1 MVICSAQFSLGV
13 KQTVVFGQVTQPDK
27 SEQVNRTNKY
37 LIMKK
42 YILSVDGGGIR
53 GIIPAII
60 LAEIEK
66 RARKPIAEIFDLM
79 AGTSTGGIVVA
90 GLCKK
95 DKPQYSAND
104 LVEFY
109 QEYGSYIFKSSFFRR
124 SILSWFNC
132 AQYPHKNIEFVLDKY
147 FGDDT
152 LQNTLSKVL
161 ITSYD
166 IHNNY
171 PFFFKSWREDRDFV
185 KLKDALRATT
195 AAPTYFIPKYLK
207 IDQIDRVLVDG
218 GVFANNPAA
227 CAYASGKRLFP
238 NDEII
243 LLSIGTGGT
252 NRSIKYA
259 NSRRFGKIGWIK
271 PLLNVMFASGL
282 DCVDYQLEQVIDDKY
297 IRIQSQLKVAS
308 TEMDNITLKNIKFLQ
323 QEANAMIEGNQKV
336 IDKFCDVLS

>member
-1 MVICSAQFSLGV
+1 MI
-13 KQTVVFGQVTQPDK
+13 
-27 SEQVNRTNKY
+27 
-37 LIMKK
+37 K

-60 LAEIEK
+60 LAEIEQ
-66 RARKPIAEIFDLM
+66 RTRKPIAEIFDLM

-95 DKPQYSAND
+95 DERGNPQYSAND

-109 QEYGSYIFKSSFFRR
+109 QKYGAYIFKSSFLRR

-132 AQYPHKNIEFVLDKY
+132 AQYPHKNIESVLDKY
-147 FGDDT
+147 FGEDI
-152 LQNTLSKVL
+152 LKNTLSKVL

-166 IHNNY
+166 INNNY
-171 PFFFKSWREDRDFV
+171 PFFFKSWREDRNFIR
-185 KLKDALRATT
+185 LKDALRAAT

-207 IDQIDRVLVDG
+207 IDQIDRLLVDG

-238 NDEII
+238 NDDIL
-243 LLSIGTGGT
+243 LLSIGTGRT
-252 NRSIKYA
+252 DRSIEYA
-259 NSRRFGKIGWIK
+259 NSKRFGKIGWIK

-282 DCVDYQLEQVIDDKY
+282 DCVNYQMNQVIGNRY
-297 IRIQSQLKVAS
+297 VRIQSQLKLAS
-308 TEMDNITLKNIKFLQ
+308 ADMDNITSKNIKSLQ
-323 QEANAMIEGNQKV
+323 QEAKAMIKDNQEL
-336 IDKFCDVLS
+336 IDKFCDVAS

>member
-1 MVICSAQFSLGV
+1 MQFSPGV
-13 KQTVVFGQVTQPDK
+13 KHTVVVGQETQPDK
-27 SEQVNRTNKY
+27 REQVNKINKY
-37 LIMKK
+37 LNMTK

-66 RARKPIAEIFDLM
+66 RARKTISQIFDLM

-95 DKPQYSAND
+95 DEQGNPQYSAND
-104 LVEFY
+104 LVELY
-109 QEYGSYIFKSSFFRR
+109 QEYGAYIFKSSFLRR
-124 SILSWFNC
+124 SIFSWLNC
-132 AQYPHKNIEFVLDKY
+132 AQYPHKNIESILEKY

-166 IHNNY
+166 IHNNR
-171 PFFFKSWREDRDFV
+171 PFFFKSWKEDRNFI

-195 AAPTYFIPKYLK
+195 ASPTYFVPKYLK
-207 IDQIDRVLVDG
+207 INQKEMVLVDG

-238 NDEII
+238 NDDIL
-243 LLSIGTGGT
+243 LLSIGTGRT
-252 NRSIKYA
+252 DRSIEYV

-271 PLLNVMFASGL
+271 PLLNVMFASSL
-282 DCVDYQLEQVIDDKY
+282 DAVNYQLDQVIADKY
-297 IRIQSQLKVAS
+297 IRIQSQLKIAS
-308 TEMDNITLKNIKFLQ
+308 AEMDNITSKNIKSLQ
-323 QEANAMIEGNQKV
+323 QEAKAMIEGNQKV
-336 IDKFCDVLS
+336 VDKFCDILS

>member
-1 MVICSAQFSLGV
+1 MV
-13 KQTVVFGQVTQPDK
+13 
-27 SEQVNRTNKY
+27 
-37 LIMKK
+37 K

-60 LAEIEK
+60 LAEIEQ
-66 RARKPIAEIFDLM
+66 RTRKTIAEIFDLM
-79 AGTSTGGIVVA
+79 AGTSTGGVVVA

-109 QEYGSYIFKSSFFRR
+109 REYGPYIFKSSFFRR

-132 AQYPHKNIEFVLDKY
+132 AQYPHKNIESVLDKY
-147 FGDDT
+147 FGEDI
-152 LQNTLSKVL
+152 LKNTLSNVL

-166 IHNNY
+166 IQNNC
-171 PFFFKSWREDRDFV
+171 PFFFKSWKEGNI
-185 KLKDALRATT
+185 KLKDALRAAT
-195 AAPTYFIPKYLK
+195 AAPTYFAPKYLK
-207 IDQIDRVLVDG
+207 VNQKEMVLVDG

-238 NDEII
+238 NDDIL
-243 LLSIGTGGT
+243 LLSIGTGRT
-252 NRSIKYA
+252 DRSIA

-271 PLLNVMFASGL
+271 PLLNVMFASSL
-282 DCVDYQLEQVIDDKY
+282 DAVNYQLDQVIADKY
-297 IRIQSQLKVAS
+297 IRIQSQLKIAS
-308 TEMDNITLKNIKFLQ
+308 PDMDNITSKNIKSLQ
-323 QEANAMIEGNQKV
+323 QEANAMIEDNQEL

>member
-1 MVICSAQFSLGV
+1 MA
-13 KQTVVFGQVTQPDK
+13 
-27 SEQVNRTNKY
+27 
-37 LIMKK
+37 K

-66 RARKPIAEIFDLM
+66 RTRKRVAEIFHLM
-79 AGTSTGGIVVA
+79 AGTSTGGIVIA

-109 QEYGSYIFKSSFFRR
+109 REYGPYIFKSSFFRR

-132 AQYPHKNIEFVLDKY
+132 TQYPHKNIEFVLDKY
-147 FGDDT
+147 FGEDI
-152 LQNTLSKVL
+152 LKNTLSKVL

-166 IHNNY
+166 IHNNR
-171 PFFFKSWREDRDFV
+171 PFFFKNWKEGNI
-185 KLKDALRATT
+185 KLKDALRAAT
-195 AAPTYFIPKYLK
+195 AAPTYFIPKHLK

-218 GVFANNPAA
+218 GVFANNPAS

-238 NDEII
+238 NDDIL
-243 LLSIGTGGT
+243 LLSIGTGRT
-252 NRSIKYA
+252 DRSIEYA
-259 NSRRFGKIGWIK
+259 NSKRFGKIGWIK

-282 DCVDYQLEQVIDDKY
+282 DCVNYQMNQVIGNRY
-297 IRIQSQLKVAS
+297 VRIQSQLKLAS
-308 TEMDNITLKNIKFLQ
+308 ADMDNITSKNIKSLQ
-323 QEANAMIEGNQKV
+323 QEAKAMVEDNQKL
-336 IDKFCDVLS
+336 IDKLCDFIS

>member
-1 MVICSAQFSLGV
+1 MV
-13 KQTVVFGQVTQPDK
+13 
-27 SEQVNRTNKY
+27 
-37 LIMKK
+37 K

-60 LAEIEK
+60 LAEIEQ
-66 RARKPIAEIFDLM
+66 RTRKTIAEIFDLM

-109 QEYGSYIFKSSFFRR
+109 REYGPYIFKSSFFRR

-132 AQYPHKNIEFVLDKY
+132 AQYPHKNIESVLDKY
-147 FGDDT
+147 FGEDI
-152 LQNTLSKVL
+152 LKNTLSNVL

-166 IHNNY
+166 IQNNC
-171 PFFFKSWREDRDFV
+171 PFFFKSWKEGNI
-185 KLKDALRATT
+185 KLKDALRAAT
-195 AAPTYFIPKYLK
+195 AAPTYFAPKYLK
-207 IDQIDRVLVDG
+207 VNQKEMVLVDG

-238 NDEII
+238 NDDIL
-243 LLSIGTGGT
+243 LLSIGTGRT
-252 NRSIKYA
+252 DRSIA

-271 PLLNVMFASGL
+271 PLLNVMFASSL
-282 DCVDYQLEQVIDDKY
+282 DAVNYQLDQVIADKY
-297 IRIQSQLKVAS
+297 IRIQSQLKIAS
-308 TEMDNITLKNIKFLQ
+308 PDMDNITSKNIKSLQ
-323 QEANAMIEGNQKV
+323 QEANAMIEDNQEL

>member
-1 MVICSAQFSLGV
+1 MI
-13 KQTVVFGQVTQPDK
+13 
-27 SEQVNRTNKY
+27 
-37 LIMKK
+37 K

-66 RARKPIAEIFDLM
+66 RTRKRVAEIFDLM

-109 QEYGSYIFKSSFFRR
+109 REYGPYIFKSSFFRR

-132 AQYPHKNIEFVLDKY
+132 AQYPYKNIEFVLDKY

-152 LQNTLSKVL
+152 LQNTLNNVL
-161 ITSYD
+161 LTSYD
-166 IHNNY
+166 IQNNC
-171 PFFFKSWREDRDFV
+171 PFFFKSWKEGNI
-185 KLKDALRATT
+185 KLKDALRAAT
-195 AAPTYFIPKYLK
+195 AAPTYFAPKYLK
-207 IDQIDRVLVDG
+207 INHKEMVLVDG

-238 NDEII
+238 NDDIL
-243 LLSIGTGGT
+243 LLSIGTGRT
-252 NRSIKYA
+252 DRSIEYA

-308 TEMDNITLKNIKFLQ
+308 TEMDNITLKNIKSLQ
-323 QEANAMIEGNQKV
+323 QEANSMIEDNQKL
-336 IDKFCDVLS
+336 IDKLCDFIS